1 MGRSPTRS
9 WGLPGLSLYGEL
21 TIVLDA
27 GAAIA
32 DRISVRFISDNVVG
46 QEL

>member
-1 MGRSPTRS
+1 M
-9 WGLPGLSLYGEL
+9 